1 MKELLQNKWTNEL
14 GKNIL
19 DKIKDSLEN
28 QAWLEEL
35 EKGSWI
41 NFFKN
46 WIKNLLWI
54 TSDDKK
60 EDDKKEDNKKMDDD
74 KITASVQDKQERHPS
89 KSDNMNSENNLD
101 SFTNAHLSE
110 SIVKKARD
118 YIANWWTFHS
128 NSKWTITWGRG
139 KYKHVCSTWSYNVLW
154 QLWLPKV
161 SNSTE
166 CDLNWKILPKMGL
179 EYIWEVD
186 PDNPGKS
193 WYKPQ
198 NGDTAV
204 WPRFNNGRKMTQHQA
219 TFINWYWVSD
229 TIQSKMSC
237 YGSKNEPMVKVYRY
251 TWKVST

>member
-1 MKELLQNKWTNEL
+1 MFCKMGESLQSSWAKESGERLVDNT
-14 GKNIL
+14 
-19 DKIKDSLEN
+19 KISLS
-28 QAWLEEL
+28 LL
-35 EKGSWI
+35 EKETWV

-46 WIKNLLWI
+46 ASDWLKKLFWVKSVAKN
-54 TSDDKK
+54 DNDENNDKK
-60 EDDKKEDNKKMDDD
+60 PISE
-74 KITASVQDKQERHPS
+74 SVQDKQEGQPS
-89 KSDNMNSENNLD
+89 KQESQYSKPNENLD
-101 SFTNAHLSE
+101 AYKNVQLSE
-110 SIVKKARD
+110 SVVKKARD
-118 YIANWWTFHS
+118 YISNWWTFYS

-166 CDLNWKILPKMGL
+166 CDLKWKILPKMGL

-186 PDNPGKS
+186 PDNPGKN

-219 TFINWYWVSD
+219 TFINWHWVSD

-237 YGSKNEPMVKVYRY
+237 YGNKNEPMVKVYRY

>member
-1 MKELLQNKWTNEL
+1 MKETLQSKWIHESHE
-14 GKNIL
+14 NIL
-19 DKIKDSLEN
+19 EKIKDSLKE
-28 QAWLEEL
+28 QTWLKEL
-35 EKGSWI
+35 EKESWI
-41 NFFKN
+41 KIFKD
-46 WIKNLLWI
+46 WIKNLFWI
-54 TSDDKK
+54 TNSNKQ
-60 EDDKKEDNKKMDDD
+60 EDDKKEDNKP
-74 KITASVQDKQERHPS
+74 TASIPDKQEYNPNKPDAGLS
-89 KSDNMNSENNLD
+89 NANNNLD
-101 SFTNAHLSE
+101 TFTNAHLSE

-154 QLWLPKV
+154 KLWLPKV

-219 TFINWYWVSD
+219 TFINWHWVSD